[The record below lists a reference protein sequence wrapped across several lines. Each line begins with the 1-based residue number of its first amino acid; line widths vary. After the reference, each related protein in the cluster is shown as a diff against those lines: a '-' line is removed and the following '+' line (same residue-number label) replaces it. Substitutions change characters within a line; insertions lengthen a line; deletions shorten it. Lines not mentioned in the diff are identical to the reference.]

1 MLSAFILS
9 LRVSDGYLRG
19 FGECRWLKRSL
30 QFPVLFLNF
39 YRTQRNSACMIWT
52 SVSARA
58 LVTKLFSYIAYTRQ
72 CTEKKANYVLSFFLE
87 GHFSVENSS
96 LNLWEASI
104 GSSYMCNKEQTFNI
118 TDTLSIHT
126 FSLHVQPFGVNKGVF
141 STGRLFLK
149 SPGVQTVALIMI
161 RIRQEIFFNGFISA
175 G

>member
-1 MLSAFILS
+1 M
-9 LRVSDGYLRG
+9 
-19 FGECRWLKRSL
+19 
-30 QFPVLFLNF
+30 
-39 YRTQRNSACMIWT
+39 
-52 SVSARA
+52 
-58 LVTKLFSYIAYTRQ
+58 
-72 CTEKKANYVLSFFLE
+72 LSFFLE
-87 GHFSVENSS
+87 GNFSVENSS

-161 RIRQEIFFNGFISA
+161 GIRQEFFLMDLSVLVNRLLFREDIKKNSSWC
-175 G
+175 

>member
-1 MLSAFILS
+1 M
-9 LRVSDGYLRG
+9 
-19 FGECRWLKRSL
+19 
-30 QFPVLFLNF
+30 
-39 YRTQRNSACMIWT
+39 
-52 SVSARA
+52 
-58 LVTKLFSYIAYTRQ
+58 
-72 CTEKKANYVLSFFLE
+72 LSFFLE

-149 SPGVQTVALIMI
+149 SPGVQTVALMMI
-161 RIRQEIFFNGFISA
+161 RIRQEFFLMDLSVLVNGLLFREGIKKEKLLVGVENCSVIILSQTRLTTVHSC
-175 G
+175 GSVTC

>member
-1 MLSAFILS
+1 M
-9 LRVSDGYLRG
+9 
-19 FGECRWLKRSL
+19 
-30 QFPVLFLNF
+30 
-39 YRTQRNSACMIWT
+39 
-52 SVSARA
+52 
-58 LVTKLFSYIAYTRQ
+58 
-72 CTEKKANYVLSFFLE
+72 LSFFLE
-87 GHFSVENSS
+87 GNFSVENSS

-161 RIRQEIFFNGFISA
+161 GIRQEFFLMDLSVLVNRLLFREDIKKKILVGVENCSVIILSQTRLTQLCIVVDL
-175 G
+175 